1 MSDHIL
7 QYCYRYEPGFPVYCL
22 LDLVLAKE
30 GEETAEVVRFTRK
43 ENELDGKEDENQ
55 ILFHEIPV
63 ILNSEEENHYFLK
76 VALYPKEKKETNVVN
91 LVFSPLTK
99 PWDEYTM
106 CEQDQIVKEIVVN
119 QEQSV
124 TLRYNVVDLEE
135 MELGIE

>member
-1 MSDHIL
+1 MSEHIL
-7 QYCYRYEPGFPVYCL
+7 HYCYRYEPGFPVYCL

-30 GEETAEVVRFTRK
+30 GELTAEVVRFNRK
-43 ENELDGKEDENQ
+43 EDELEGKEDDNQ

-63 ILNSEEENHYFLK
+63 ILNEDEDNHYFLK

-99 PWDEYTM
+99 PWDDYTM
-106 CEQDQIVKEIVVN
+106 SEQEEIVKEIVGS
-119 QEQSV
+119 QEKLV
-124 TLRYNVVDLEE
+124 TLRYDVVELEE

>member
-1 MSDHIL
+1 
-7 QYCYRYEPGFPVYCL
+7 L

>member
-1 MSDHIL
+1 MSEHIL

-30 GEETAEVVRFTRK
+30 GEETAEVVRFNRK

-63 ILNSEEENHYFLK
+63 ILNSEEDNHYFIK

-99 PWDEYTM
+99 PWDDYTVL
-106 CEQDQIVKEIVVN
+106 EQDGLIKEIVGN
-119 QEQSV
+119 QEKLV
-124 TLRYNVVDLEE
+124 TLKYYVVDLEE
-135 MELGIE
+135 MELTVE